1 MPIIHHLYLL
11 NILVVEIPI
20 CLFTTTGTAAP
31 SERMRIDKDGNV
43 GIGTIDPQAGLDV
56 IAQKVFI

>member
-1 MPIIHHLYLL
+1 MSF
-11 NILVVEIPI
+11 
-20 CLFTTTGTAAP
+20 FTTTGTAAP

-56 IAQKVFI
+56 DNTKSIYLGTLAYLNNCW